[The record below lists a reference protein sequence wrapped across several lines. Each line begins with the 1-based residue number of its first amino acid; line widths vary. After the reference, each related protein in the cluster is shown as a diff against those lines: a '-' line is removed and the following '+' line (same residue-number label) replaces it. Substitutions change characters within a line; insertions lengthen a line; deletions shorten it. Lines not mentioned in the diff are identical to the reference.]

1 MSDRGITV
9 EMTCPASKM
18 AVAAIPTLLG
28 IWVGGIVALATDTPT
43 RVHESLGGGFGT
55 IWIWLVVLGP
65 LVTGYGYLAR
75 NLLAGAWFRV
85 CGGIALW
92 TELVGYEIGT
102 IQKGGWQGVSAWFVG
117 GLAVSTMLL
126 IAYDLVAL
134 RRYQVV
140 SKL

>member
-1 MSDRGITV
+1 MIDRGITV

-28 IWVGGIVALATDTPT
+28 IWAGGVVDLATDTPT
-43 RVHESLGGGFGT
+43 LVDESLGDLFGT
-55 IWIWLVVLGP
+55 IWIWFIVIGP

-92 TELVGYEIGT
+92 TAMVGYGIGT
-102 IQKGGWQGVSAWFVG
+102 IQKVGWQGLPSWFVG
-117 GLAVSTMLL
+117 GLVVSTTLL
-126 IAYDLVAL
+126 IVYDLVAL
-134 RRYQVV
+134 RRYHVV

>member
-28 IWVGGIVALATDTPT
+28 IWAGGIVDLAADTPT
-43 RVHESLGGGFGT
+43 HVHESLGDSFGT
-55 IWIWLVVLGP
+55 IWVWLTVLGP
-65 LVTGYGYLAR
+65 LVNGYGYLAR
-75 NLLAGAWFRV
+75 NLLAGAWFRI

-92 TELVGYEIGT
+92 TSLVGYEIGT
-102 IQKGGWQGVSAWFVG
+102 IQKGGWQGFPAWFVG
-117 GLAVSTMLL
+117 GLVVSTTLL